1 MLIETSSLGG
11 KKATTGADGKS
22 MKAHQVLP
30 VIKKAVLGFELNL
43 LQMFEDHRN
52 VLTKENFL
60 DEFGGLQAKIV
71 PEYVSEAALAECYH
85 FIDDSQRGDIT
96 LNELYT
102 KITEN
107 SAEDGDMLREIV
119 RRNETCDKDLLK

>member
-1 MLIETSSLGG
+1 
-11 KKATTGADGKS
+11 
-22 MKAHQVLP
+22 
-30 VIKKAVLGFELNL
+30 
-43 LQMFEDHRN
+43 MFEDHRN

-71 PEYVSEAALAECYH
+71 PEYVSQADLAECYH

-102 KITEN
+102 KITQN